1 MKQPT
6 PDKQPDAVIQPA
18 ATVIL
23 LRPTSNPDAKVSEA
37 FEVLLLQRNS
47 TLAFAS
53 SQWVFPGGKIE
64 EEDANGHQYP
74 LAIAKQAA
82 VRESAEEAGITL
94 DANSFHYFAHFTGPR
109 GEKKRF
115 ATWFLLS
122 GLSEHQDIKID
133 DSEIVAYQWLTPSA
147 ALRQH
152 QEGEL
157 NMLPPT
163 FWSLQQLLNHAGIE
177 QALQSAQA
185 QEASNQVPHFEPRLV
200 KQEQRLH
207 VLLEDDCAYASGDL
221 DLAGAKKRIVMG
233 DSGWL
238 WQHG

>member
-1 MKQPT
+1 MKQSAT
-6 PDKQPDAVIQPA
+6 EKQPEAVIQPA

-23 LRPTSNPDAKVSEA
+23 LRPTNTTDAKKSEA

-53 SQWVFPGGKIE
+53 GQWVFPGGKIE
-64 EEDANGHQYP
+64 AEDASEQQEP

-94 DANSFHYFAHFTGPR
+94 DANSFHYFAHFTGPS

-115 ATWFLLS
+115 ATWFLLG
-122 GLSEHQDIKID
+122 GLGEHQDIKID

-147 ALRQH
+147 ALLQH

-163 FWSLQQLLNHAGIE
+163 FWSLQQLLQHPGIE
-177 QALQSAQA
+177 QTLQAAKA
-185 QEASNQVPHFEPRLV
+185 QEAEKEVPHFKPRLV
-200 KQEQRLH
+200 QKEQRLH
-207 VLLEDDCAYASGDL
+207 VLLDDDCAYASGDL
-221 DLAGAKKRIVMG
+221 TLLGTKKRIVMG
-233 DSGWL
+233 DKGWL
-238 WQHG
+238 WEQG